1 MATTAAHF
9 QLTVTDADF
18 TPVSQHKE
26 KRKWKAIQEISSL
39 QFQGGYTTKAEA
51 AKTKLATGP
60 DGDPVTLVHVAKR
73 EDWLARM
80 AGGPL
85 KRAGKVLDTLRE
97 KYFAITDAN
106 PSALA
111 DVDSS
116 DPMQQLDEPA
126 DDENLQTPKRP
137 RESKASKRRANAR
150 CLRGRVLS
158 LEMPARSKSAAP
170 DDTSTVEATFA
181 IFSPTGPGDV
191 WISSKNIPW
200 LLGYLAD
207 EVNTGGVALSTAPAG
222 ESQSAPADESQSA
235 PADESQSTF
244 VDESSESQSPSRGS
258 WAKCN
263 VPGLCIRLKPD
274 AGNVDEYEA
283 IFVDGPLKGQ
293 QLRSKVSTMN
303 QDKWDKL
310 QACAEDWQC
319 PGPDISAAHV
329 QRHHKVSAV
338 VQLLQMTMAE
348 KLAAA
353 ERMTDDTIG

>member
-1 MATTAAHF
+1 MANTSALVTAADF
-9 QLTVTDADF
+9 APVTD
-18 TPVSQHKE
+18 HKT
-26 KRKWKAIQEISSL
+26 KRKWHAIQETTTVT
-39 QFQGGYTTKAEA
+39 FKGGYTTKAEA
-51 AKTKLATGP
+51 AKSKVATGP
-60 DGDPVTLVHVAKR
+60 DGKPVTLVHVAKR

-106 PSALA
+106 QSALA

-126 DDENLQTPKRP
+126 DDANLQTPKRP
-137 RESKASKRRANAR
+137 RDSKASKRRPNAR
-150 CLRGRVLS
+150 ELRGRVLS

-170 DDTSTVEATFA
+170 DDTSTVEVTLA
-181 IFSPTGPGDV
+181 IFSNQGRGDV
-191 WISSKNIPW
+191 WVSSKNIPW

-222 ESQSAPADESQSA
+222 ESQSAPADESQS
-235 PADESQSTF
+235 TF
-244 VDESSESQSPSRGS
+244 VDESSESQSPSRGP

-274 AGNVDEYEA
+274 VGNVDEYEA
-283 IFVDGPLKGQ
+283 LFVDGPLKGQ

-303 QDKWDKL
+303 QDKWDRL

-353 ERMTDDTIG
+353 ERMTDNTIG